1 MKNQFNEP
9 LFVFEMANNHMGS
22 VDHGLLMIQEFGKI
36 AKKFPFRFAFKFQ
49 FRDLDTFIHPDY
61 KDRMD
66 LKYIKR
72 FSETRLT
79 RDQFQTLAKAVKAQG
94 MLTMC
99 TPFDEKSVDEFEV
112 FDFDILKI
120 ASASFTDW
128 PLLERIGKVNKPIIA
143 STSAATLEQI
153 DNVASFFK
161 NREKNFAFM
170 HCTGEYPTK
179 HQNLQLNQIDL
190 LKARYPDVT
199 IGYSTHEEPDNM
211 DSIFMAI
218 AKGAMI
224 FEKHVAVETAE
235 FKKNDYSATPAQIEM
250 WLNAAK
256 KAFETCGVRGE
267 RHVSSEKEHA
277 DLRQFRRGVFASRK
291 ISKGEKLDSTNTF
304 FAFPNSEGQLIA
316 NEFSKYMDYIAD
328 KDIEAKGAVF
338 HKDTHTDNKR
348 QKVYQI
354 VQKAKKLLSDANSV
368 VPGMA
373 SLEVSHHYG
382 IDKFD
387 QYGCA
392 IITVVNRDYC
402 KKLILIFPEQ
412 QHPEQFHKVKEETF
426 VVLHGDVTLRLD
438 GVDKNLKRGD
448 VVTVGRGV
456 KHYFTSKGG
465 AVIEE
470 ISSTHFKD
478 DSFYTDPKIA
488 ENKNRKTTLSYWM
501 DAQ

>member
-1 MKNQFNEP
+1 MKNTFSEP

-22 VDHGLLMIQEFGKI
+22 VDHGIRMIKEFGAI

-49 FRDLDTFIHPDY
+49 FRDLDTFIHPDF
-61 KDRMD
+61 KSRME

-72 FSETRLT
+72 FSETRLS
-79 RDQFQTLAKAVKAQG
+79 REQFMQLKKAVEDNG

-99 TPFDEKSVDEFEV
+99 TPFDEKSVDEFEK
-112 FDFDILKI
+112 FNFDILKI

-128 PLLERIGKVNKPIIA
+128 PLLERVGKVNKPIIA

-161 NREKNFAFM
+161 NREKTFAFM

-179 HQNLQLNQIDL
+179 HKNLQLNQIDL

-250 WLNAAK
+250 WLTAAQ
-256 KAFETCGVRGE
+256 KAFETCGVVGKR
-267 RHVSSEKEHA
+267 STPSEKEVA
-277 DLRQFRRGVFASRK
+277 DLRQFKRGVFASRK
-291 ISKGEKLDSTNTF
+291 ISKGEKIDTTNTF
-304 FAFPNSEGQLIA
+304 LAFPNNDGQIIA
-316 NEFSKYMDYIAD
+316 NEFSKYVDYVAD
-328 KDIEAKGAVF
+328 HDIEPKAPVF
-338 HKDTHTDNKR
+338 HKETHIDNKR
-348 QKVYQI
+348 AKVFEI
-354 VQKAKKLLSDANSV
+354 VQRAKKLLNEAGSV

-373 SLEVSHHYG
+373 NLEVSHHYG
-382 IDKFD
+382 IEKFD

-392 IITVVNRDYC
+392 IINVVNRDYC

-412 QHPEQFHKVKEETF
+412 QHPEQYHKVKEETF
-426 VVLHGDVTLRLD
+426 IVLYGDVTLRLD
-438 GVDKNLKRGD
+438 GEDKHLKRGD
-448 VVTVGRGV
+448 VVTVNRGV
-456 KHYFTSKGG
+456 KHFFTSRGG

-478 DSFYTDPKIA
+478 DSYYTDPKIA
-488 ENKNRKTTLSYWM
+488 ENKNRKTTLAYWM
-501 DAQ
+501 DS